1 MDRRLRR
8 ALLLVVGLFAG
19 CDTGSVYTLYRT
31 SVFDAKARVYV
42 ATFGNGESDA
52 YNQENC
58 NAAMEL
64 FNAQKG
70 IVTRFWC
77 EKGEFRK

>member
-1 MDRRLRR
+1 MR
-8 ALLLVVGLFAG
+8 ALLAIVVLLLAG
-19 CDTGSVYTLYRT
+19 CDSGSVYTLYRS
-31 SVFDAKARVYV
+31 SVFDQKARVYV

-58 NAAMEL
+58 NAAMQL

-77 EKGEFRK
+77 EKGEFKK